1 MPNNQLPNLRLAACF
16 IAMLI
21 PASILAQNDRAT
33 LTGTI
38 TDPSHKVIAG
48 AKVSIIATATGI
60 EHSSITNGAGL
71 YTITSLPVGEY
82 TASILAPGFETVKYA
97 KFSLDVGQTRTLN
110 AVMPLQSVASEVS
123 VTETTTAL
131 DQSSAQIG
139 SVIQGSQ
146 TQDLPLNG
154 RSWVRLLTLVPGA
167 IDGASG
173 TEDQV
178 RFAGLSQEDNNFHID
193 GVDANGINHQFE
205 KVDLRL
211 QLSTEAIAE
220 FRVNS
225 ALFSADQGGTA
236 GGQVELVTRSGTN
249 RYQGSAWEFLR
260 NSVFDARPWG
270 SGALP
275 AFKLNNFGANFG
287 GRVIRN
293 KLFFFTNW
301 ESLRQVLDLPL
312 SGIVPTAAYRAA
324 AIAINP
330 ALAPIM
336 NAYPIGTIATKDPN
350 ALSWIGSGASTIN
363 EDSGMFRVDYNISS
377 KTLMFLRFSDDH
389 YAATFPNGAQVD
401 TSGHILPANNSLN
414 TPNAVI
420 DLQHTFSPTILND
433 VRYGFNRADY
443 FEGGPTS
450 LPYGVSIQGFTTLS
464 LPSASVRRDNS
475 FNFVDDATFVV
486 GRHTIKAGAYTRQ
499 IQENKASPNVNQ
511 GSYTWNSETAFL
523 STSPNLL
530 NSYSFNGL
538 VPVTGQRMA
547 EVGGY
552 LQDEFKPLPN
562 LTLNVGLRYEFFGVD
577 HEVRGR
583 GIVVDP
589 MTCTGVICPAGS
601 IWYNPDTKDFE
612 PRVSLAWSPKGMG
625 GKTVIRA
632 GWGIYDGIGQFG
644 HLGGPIG
651 NVTAKYT
658 LNQTDAPGLV
668 FPITPFLNDI
678 QFSASYS
685 AQDRNRKD
693 LMVNEWT
700 FQIQHEV
707 ARDTTVQVTYV
718 GSEGA
723 HLWTNTTLN
732 GVNPATGVRP
742 YSGFSSISYSTTN
755 GVSSFHALQT
765 GLQRRLST
773 GLLISASYQWSH
785 AIDDGAVG
793 GAEAIV
799 PENVACRS
807 CEKGDSMFDVRSYFS
822 ASSLWQIPVGHGH
835 RILGNSSTFVNSLLG
850 GWQLGMIGT
859 AKTGLPLNVTI
870 SRSASA
876 LPDQLNSNQRPNY
889 VLGQSLYPAN
899 QSPQDWL
906 NAAAFVLPAN
916 GTWGNAGRNLVRA
929 PGIWQLDTS
938 LQKRFMLRERI
949 GLSFRA
955 EAFNIFNRAQYGSP
969 VVSLP
974 SANFGLIQSSYN
986 SNPTGSGT
994 PREIQLML
1002 RLDF

>member
-1 MPNNQLPNLRLAACF
+1 M
-16 IAMLI
+16 
-21 PASILAQNDRAT
+21 AQNDRAT
-33 LTGTI
+33 LTGAVV
-38 TDPSHKVIAG
+38 DPSQKVIPG
-48 AKVSIIATATGI
+48 ASVSIISAATGI
-60 EHSSITNGAGL
+60 EHHIVTNGVGL
-71 YTITSLPVGEY
+71 YTVTSLPVGDY
-82 TASILAPGFETVKYA
+82 TATITAAGFQTVTFQ
-97 KFSLDVGQTRTLN
+97 KFSLEVGQTRTLN
-110 AVMPLQSVASEVS
+110 VSMPLQSVASGVS
-123 VTETTTAL
+123 VTETASDL

-139 SVIQGSQ
+139 SVIKGSQ

-287 GRVIRN
+287 GRAIRN
-293 KLFFFTNW
+293 KVFFFTNW
-301 ESLRQVLDLPL
+301 ESLRQILAQPL
-312 SGIVPTAAYRAA
+312 SGLVPTPAYRATA
-324 AIAINP
+324 VAINP

-336 NAYPIGTIATKDPN
+336 NAYPLGTIATKDPN
-350 ALSWIGSGASTIN
+350 ALSWIGSGRNTIN

-377 KTLMFLRFSDDH
+377 NTLLFVRFNDDH
-389 YAATFPNGAQVD
+389 YAATFPNGAQVN
-401 TSGHILPANNSLN
+401 TSGNVLPANNSLN

-420 DLQHTFSPTILND
+420 DLQHTFTPTILND
-433 VRYGFNRADY
+433 MRLGFNRADY

-450 LPYGVSIQGFTTLS
+450 LPYGVSIQGFSTLS
-464 LPSASVRRDNS
+464 LPSASNRDDNS
-475 FNFVDDATFVV
+475 YNFVDDATFVS
-486 GRHTIKAGAYTRQ
+486 GRHTIKAGIYTRR

-523 STSPNLL
+523 SASPNLL

-538 VPVTGQRMA
+538 VPVTGQRMT

-552 LQDEFKPLPN
+552 VQDEFKPRPN
-562 LTLNVGLRYEFFGVD
+562 LTFNIGLRYEYFGVD
-577 HEVRGR
+577 SEVEGR

-589 MTCTGVICPAGS
+589 MTCPNVVCPAGTS
-601 IWYNPDTKDFE
+601 WYHPDTKDFE
-612 PRVSLAWSPKGMG
+612 PRVSFAWSPKAMN

-658 LNQTDAPGLV
+658 LNQTTAPGLT
-668 FPITPFLNDI
+668 FPITPFLNNI
-678 QFSASYS
+678 QYSASYS

-693 LMVNEWT
+693 LSVNEWT
-700 FQIQHEV
+700 MQIQHEI
-707 ARDTTVQVTYV
+707 ARDTTVQITYL

-742 YSGFSSISYSTTN
+742 YPAFSSIAYSTTN

-773 GLLISASYQWSH
+773 GLLVSASYQWSH
-785 AIDDGAVG
+785 AIDDGSVG
-793 GAEAIV
+793 GAEATV

-822 ASSLWQIPVGHGH
+822 ASSLWQIPVGRGH
-835 RILGNSSTFVNSLLG
+835 SLLGNSSSFVNHVLG

-876 LPDQLNSNQRPNY
+876 LPDQLNSSQRPNY
-889 VLGQSLYPAN
+889 VAGQSLYPLN

-906 NAAAFVLPAN
+906 NPAAFVAPAN
-916 GTWGNAGRNLVRA
+916 GTWGNAGRELVRA

-938 LQKRFMLRERI
+938 LQKKVQLRERV
-949 GLSFRA
+949 GLSFRI